1 MKINNLIILTLSVFI
16 NLTSIGQTT
25 ILTLDNVPLST
36 LCNDTWTEQNLDL
49 SFVTGTS
56 DDCGEGACYFGVEP
70 TFVWLYPSRLTIDLS
85 SLQNIQYVEVDV
97 VSYCGI
103 INPQCTYAFL
113 MDSTG
118 IILNNVEN
126 TINNLGSSINGDPET
141 LILENPTE
149 GFISELALSS
159 CEGQV
164 NEIRI
169 YQNALS
175 TDQIELDDEEI
186 TIYPNPTNGKLTID
200 FAGIIKNVEVVDM
213 LGRSVLAP
221 AAIGNKSVDATGLS
235 TGKYMAR
242 ITTDTNQIL
251 IKEFAV
257 QK

>member
-16 NLTSIGQTT
+16 HLTSIGQTT
-25 ILTLDNVPLST
+25 ILTLDNVPSST
-36 LCNDTWTEQNLDL
+36 LCNETWTEQNLDI

-56 DDCGEGACYFGVEP
+56 NDCGEGACYFGVEP

-97 VSYCGI
+97 VSYCGN

-164 NEIRI
+164 HEIRI

-175 TDQIELDDEEI
+175 TDQIELDDEAF
-186 TIYPNPTNGKLTID
+186 TIYPNPAID
-200 FAGIIKNVEVVDM
+200 IIKIDVSGSLKYEVTIYDLQGRIMISKRNQSVINVQT
-213 LGRSVLAP
+213 LP
-221 AAIGNKSVDATGLS
+221 QGNYLIEIENSDTGQKVIEKIIR
-235 TGKYMAR
+235 GK
-242 ITTDTNQIL
+242 
-251 IKEFAV
+251 
-257 QK
+257 